1 MVPPTL
7 GLAAR
12 SGKMAAPRAAWDGRD
27 VPWNRLDVLWPANS
41 ARVPLAAQHPA
52 GPGAMPRGWGVF
64 EAVPECFG
72 WVVGRWEPEEWP
84 ERRRAPRRCSVPVLG
99 AVRLL
104 SALRRRCDIAGKRLS
119 GPGPAAEGRVL
130 RAVLY
135 VYHSRLLR
143 HRPYLALQQVS
154 TNPAWAATTRQLGTP
169 APRKSLWSSTWC
181 SEHRAKKKVWEQV
194 EQCLKRLWKMNLVGC
209 LETLVELIPKI
220 QYRCVLQTLMSLY
233 SALSTMLH
241 LVSETQQTP
250 YIKGFTFPSD
260 ISDFLG
266 VNLSSEAK
274 KQKTKMLTT
283 KKSTSWMKKFFPA
296 MPEAISKVGKKR
308 KSVTCTSAMKDRS
321 ILCPMDIGETVVVP
335 TARRG
340 KHPGF
345 DVKSLLRS
353 SRHPAQEGLSITST
367 PFKAKSLRLSSQI
380 AKSQHAG
387 SLVQM
392 VQTAASFGELSEA
405 LRKAILWCK
414 NNKLKPEA
422 YFLRN
427 KLLKSNRLHHVEAH
441 GCSLKKKLRCVK
453 TSVRKYLLYGSQHMR
468 WPRQHLRAWLCRRRI
483 RSSALLKTAPKTGG
497 QKSPELF
504 GVCENSASLIL
515 PAYQD
520 GSPSQEE
527 HSSID
532 TGYARLSTMGTSK
545 RLLLEGGPGLVWKEA
560 AENTDIDSIFAA
572 IGCKALHSDRAAD
585 FGHSYV

>member
-12 SGKMAAPRAAWDGRD
+12 SGKMAAPMAAWDGRD
-27 VPWNRLDVLWPANS
+27 EPWNRLDVPWPANN
-41 ARVPLAAQHPA
+41 ATVPLAAQHP
-52 GPGAMPRGWGVF
+52 
-64 EAVPECFG
+64 
-72 WVVGRWEPEEWP
+72 
-84 ERRRAPRRCSVPVLG
+84 

-119 GPGPAAEGRVL
+119 GPGLAAEGRVL

-143 HRPYLALQQVS
+143 HRPYLALQQV
-154 TNPAWAATTRQLGTP
+154 
-169 APRKSLWSSTWC
+169 
-181 SEHRAKKKVWEQV
+181 
-194 EQCLKRLWKMNLVGC
+194 EQCLKRLWKINLVGC
-209 LETLVELIPKI
+209 LETLVKLIPKKNASKAYTDCLVPSQPMLETVALKVLGGCKLILRLLDCCCKAFLLSVKHLCLKEFILLNTVASGLLSRLWI

-260 ISDFLG
+260 IGDFLG
-266 VNLSSEAK
+266 VNVSSEAE
-274 KQKTKMLTT
+274 KQKAKMLTR
-283 KKSTSWMKKFFPA
+283 KKSTSWMKKFFPVMA
-296 MPEAISKVGKKR
+296 EAVSKVGKKR
-308 KSVTCTSAMKDRS
+308 KSETCTSAIKSHS
-321 ILCPMDIGETVVVP
+321 ILCPVDIGETVVVP

-345 DVKSLLRS
+345 DVKSLLRP
-353 SRHPAQEGLSITST
+353 SRHPTQEDVSVAST
-367 PFKAKSLRLSSQI
+367 PFKAKSSPLSSQI
-380 AKSQHAG
+380 PKSQHTG

-414 NNKLKPEA
+414 TNKFKSEA

-427 KLLKSNRLHHVEAH
+427 KLLKSNRLHHVEAR

-453 TSVRKYLLYGSQHMR
+453 TSVRKYLLYGSQHTH
-468 WPRQHLRAWLCRRRI
+468 WPRQHLQFYRRRI

-497 QKSPELF
+497 QKPPELF
-504 GVCENSASLIL
+504 EVCGKSASVIL

-527 HSSID
+527 HSSIV
-532 TGYARLSTMGTSK
+532 TGHVRLCTTGTPK
-545 RLLLEGGPGLVWKEA
+545 RLLLEGSPGPVWKEA

-572 IGCKALHSDRAAD
+572 IG
-585 FGHSYV
+585 V